1 MIVTILIS
9 DYYIYYKRIKTPF
22 RNFALLTNHDVSED
36 KQTINLEWIK
46 K

>member
-9 DYYIYYKRIKTPF
+9 GYCIYYERIKTPF
-22 RNFALLTNHDVSED
+22 RNFALLTNHDED
-36 KQTINLEWIK
+36 KQTINLEWVK